1 MRTPKK
7 PPPCGAPKNLD
18 ELRSL
23 LSELQSGA
31 GPLRLGSRSFQTLA
45 GLVDAPRQ
53 TAVYSISELA
63 SAHNVNASTLTRLAK
78 RLGFHGFS
86 DFQGV
91 FRRHI
96 AAGSDFYSRRAGELL
111 RGGVT
116 DSESIALLSKIA
128 QDESANIAAMI
139 DSIDPARLEATVRMI
154 AQGRAIR
161 VHGLRQFHSIAC
173 GIAYTLGMIR
183 NDVALLGDP
192 GHGVAHALAQLEAGD
207 VLIVMGSTPY
217 TRATVDAC
225 EIAAAHGM
233 RIIALTDS
241 YASPF
246 AKYAEQVFI
255 TPTGG
260 VFFGNST
267 AACLIFAEGLMAL
280 VARTLGQHSVQA
292 LKRREALI
300 DQLGVAVPSPDKPST
315 T

>member
-1 MRTPKK
+1 MRTPNK
-7 PPPCGAPKNLD
+7 PTPRDAPENLD
-18 ELRSL
+18 ELRAL
-23 LSELQSGA
+23 LAEVQSGT
-31 GPLRLGSRSFQTLA
+31 GPLRLGARSFHTLA

-53 TAVYSISELA
+53 AAVFSISELA
-63 SAHNVNASTLTRLAK
+63 NALEVNPSTLTRLAK
-78 RLGFHGFS
+78 RLGYQGFG
-86 DFQGV
+86 DLQGV

-96 AAGSDFYSRRAGELL
+96 TTGSDFYSRRAGELL
-111 RGGVT
+111 RNDAI

-128 QDESANIAAMI
+128 QDESANITAMI
-139 DSIDPARLEATVRMI
+139 DSIDPSKLEATVRMI
-154 AQGRAIR
+154 AQSRAIR

-207 VLIVMGSTPY
+207 VLIVLGSTPY

-246 AKYAEQVFI
+246 AKYAKQVFI

-280 VARTLGQHSVQA
+280 VARALGQHSVQA